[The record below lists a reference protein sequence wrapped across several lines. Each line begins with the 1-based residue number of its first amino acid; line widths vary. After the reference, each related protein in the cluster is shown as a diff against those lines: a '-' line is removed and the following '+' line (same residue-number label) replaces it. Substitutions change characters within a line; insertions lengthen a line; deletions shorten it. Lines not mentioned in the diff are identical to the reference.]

1 MNKFSLNLDSSVE
14 WLKAGKILIH
24 PTESIWGIGCDAFN
38 SEAVEQVF
46 RIKKR
51 DLSKGFILLAE
62 SLKSIEKYIKVIGKE
77 DQQFLS
83 KHWPGAY
90 TFLIKYNDKL
100 PKHLMNE
107 NGKIAIRVSNH
118 LPIKALMKGFPG
130 FMISTS
136 ANISGEKNIN
146 DPDEIINF
154 FEQKDMAY
162 YDESIGKNLT
172 PSKII
177 DLETRDIIRE

>member
-38 SEAVEQVF
+38 SDAVEQVF
-46 RIKKR
+46 RLKKR
-51 DLSKGFILLAE
+51 YLSKSFILLAE

-77 DQQFLS
+77 EQQFLS
-83 KHWPGAY
+83 KYWPGAY

-146 DPDEIINF
+146 NPAEIINF
-154 FEQKDMAY
+154 FEQEDMAY
-162 YDESIGKNLT
+162 YDEALGKKLT

>member
-38 SEAVEQVF
+38 SDAVEQVF
-46 RIKKR
+46 RLKKR
-51 DLSKGFILLAE
+51 YLSKSFILLAE

-77 DQQFLS
+77 EQQFLS
-83 KHWPGAY
+83 KYWPGAY

-136 ANISGEKNIN
+136 ANIS
-146 DPDEIINF
+146 
-154 FEQKDMAY
+154 
-162 YDESIGKNLT
+162 
-172 PSKII
+172 
-177 DLETRDIIRE
+177 